1 MLSLVKI
8 VRCPYCNVPM
18 DKALLKR
25 HGLLKAFLQREAFPC
40 PHCQKAIQLPES
52 AEKLTSIGLFVAVI
66 LAPLFHYWQ
75 LVPIPALYV
84 FGIGLALLLFGLW
97 SQKLVKAPSHH

>member
-1 MLSLVKI
+1 
-8 VRCPYCNVPM
+8 M

-25 HGLLKAFLQREAFPC
+25 HGLLKPFLQRQPFAC
-40 PHCQKAIQLPES
+40 PHCQKSVQLPEN
-52 AEKLTSIGLFVAVI
+52 AEKLTSMGLFVAAI

-75 LVPIPALYV
+75 LIKIPSLYV

-97 SQKLVKAPSHH
+97 SQKLVKAPIDQ